1 MSIPPIIPYPLISV
15 MISKSF
21 KENKPSKKYGDIS
34 FALLN
39 KSSFSIISCIAKP
52 AAIETG
58 IAE

>member
-1 MSIPPIIPYPLISV
+1 

-21 KENKPSKKYGDIS
+21 KVNKPSKKYGDIS